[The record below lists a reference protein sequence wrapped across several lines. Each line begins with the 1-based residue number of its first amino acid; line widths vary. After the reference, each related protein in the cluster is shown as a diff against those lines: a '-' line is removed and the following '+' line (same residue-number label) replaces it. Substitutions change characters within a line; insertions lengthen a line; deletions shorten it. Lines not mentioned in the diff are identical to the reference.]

1 MEKSD
6 IEKLYGLSATAKL
19 QGMVW
24 VEWKI
29 RSYGT
34 SRSVPNLSLLC
45 ARSAYVD
52 RKPTTLLQN
61 TSKRAWRV
69 QLLTNDIDNADDI
82 ELNFPYSPNNLH
94 LMILNDHFTLFP
106 KNTHADMAGATSCM
120 IHEVLTTDVL
130 QRSRHLLFDNNINLT
145 KPQKELLLW
154 HNRLSHAGLGW
165 IQDLMYVKK
174 GDHGDT
180 SVPAI
185 IPTTHSVTKR
195 CDLEGSNVLVV
206 YLPSNQNEQLELIR
220 CATIPRDRWP
230 FDAKQCTQAKKFLE
244 INTSAELQ
252 VDLPTLLARR
262 MPQCNTMAGLSSLI
276 TTLVSFL

>member
-1 MEKSD
+1 MEKPD
-6 IEKLYGLSATAKL
+6 IEKLYGLSATAKV
-19 QGMVW
+19 QGMGW

-29 RSYGT
+29 RDHMGQVALFRTRAYYVPEAHIRIASPQHYFKIHQKGHGEFNC
-34 SRSVPNLSLLC
+34 SRMTL
-45 ARSAYVD
+45 
-52 RKPTTLLQN
+52 TT
-61 TSKRAWRV
+61 
-69 QLLTNDIDNADDI
+69 ADDI
-82 ELNFPYSPNNLH
+82 ELNFPYSPNNLP

-106 KNTHADMAGATSCM
+106 ENTHADMAGATSCM

-130 QRSRHLLFDNNINLT
+130 QRSRHLLFDNNSNLT

-195 CDLEGSNVLVV
+195 CDLEGIKC
-206 YLPSNQNEQLELIR
+206 PSCLLTKQSRRATGAHQIR
-220 CATIPRDRWP
+220 
-230 FDAKQCTQAKKFLE
+230 
-244 INTSAELQ
+244 NN
-252 VDLPTLLARR
+252 
-262 MPQCNTMAGLSSLI
+262 PQREMAI
-276 TTLVSFL
+276 